1 VAKKKVVTKTKA
13 KAKAKKPAAKK
24 AIAKKTAKPAKKKK
38 AAPKAKP
45 KQPAA
50 SKAPRA
56 SSSSA
61 SSPSS
66 KATRA
71 SSSSAPSPEVA
82 RERREDLATRA
93 AATRPVIEEL
103 GQITVPSGKL
113 AIFDIG
119 LVGYMPREALEPAIV
134 TCEVPRDRPL
144 IVTGTRVARGRFADC
159 WDHVTIDLGHG
170 DIYNTKK
177 LGEAGVD
184 FARLVCMD
192 HGALD
197 HWQHDESLDGLA
209 DVVFW
214 GRDEAQLASALKAP
228 RTKEGY
234 GWIDLSLE
242 DAEAKVFEAEILK
255 ADNKWLLN
263 IDFRPHSHHFQALAS
278 ARANASG
285 AGTLSLAQTQM
296 MLFFTSWGD
305 GVFPIYLDLDHED
318 KPVRIRIQLA
328 TEESNAAMRSVN

>member
-1 VAKKKVVTKTKA
+1 MAKKKVVKKKPAPKA
-13 KAKAKKPAAKK
+13 KAKAKPAKK
-24 AIAKKTAKPAKKKK
+24 SAKPAKKIAAKP
-38 AAPKAKP
+38 APKAKA
-45 KQPAA
+45 KAKSGKAKKPAA
-50 SKAPRA
+50 SSAPRV
-56 SSSSA
+56 
-61 SSPSS
+61 
-66 KATRA
+66 
-71 SSSSAPSPEVA
+71 SSSAPSPDVA
-82 RERREDLATRA
+82 RERRDDIATKA
-93 AATRPVIEEL
+93 AATRPVVEEL
-103 GQITVPSGKL
+103 GHVTAPSGKL

-119 LVGYMPREALEPAIV
+119 LVGYMPRDTLEPAIV

-144 IVTGTRVARGRFADC
+144 SVTGTRVARGRFADC
-159 WDHVTIDLGHG
+159 WEHVTIDLGQG
-170 DIYNTKK
+170 DIYNTRK

-192 HGALD
+192 HAALD
-197 HWQHDESLDGLA
+197 HWQHDDSLDGKA

-214 GRDEAQLASALKAP
+214 GRDEALLAAALKAP

-234 GWIDLSLE
+234 GWIDLSVE

-263 IDFRPHSHHFQALAS
+263 INFRPHSHHFQALAA
-278 ARANASG
+278 ARESSSG
-285 AGTLSLAQTQM
+285 AGTLSLADSQM

-305 GVFPIYLDLDHED
+305 GVFPIYLDLDHDD

>member
-1 VAKKKVVTKTKA
+1 MAKKKVGA
-13 KAKAKKPAAKK
+13 KAKAKKPVAKK
-24 AIAKKTAKPAKKKK
+24 SVAKKVSSPAKKQPAK
-38 AAPKAKP
+38 AVTRSAAKP
-45 KQPAA
+45 KPKKPAA

-56 SSSSA
+56 SSS
-61 SSPSS
+61 
-66 KATRA
+66 RA
-71 SSSSAPSPEVA
+71 APSPDVA

-103 GQITVPSGKL
+103 GKITVPSGTL

-119 LVGYMPREALEPAIV
+119 LVGYMPRDTLEPAIV
-134 TCEVPRDRPL
+134 KCAVPADRAL
-144 IVTGTRVARGRFADC
+144 TVTGTRVARGRFAEC
-159 WDHVTIDLGHG
+159 WEHVSIDLGHG
-170 DIYNTKK
+170 DIYNTRK

-192 HGALD
+192 HAALD
-197 HWQHDESLDGLA
+197 HWQHDDSLDGLA

-214 GRDEAQLASALKAP
+214 GRDEVLLANALRAP

-234 GWIDLSLE
+234 GWIDLSVA

-255 ADNKWLLN
+255 ADNQWLLN
-263 IDFRPHSHHFQALAS
+263 VDFRPHSHHFQALAA
-278 ARANASG
+278 ARANPSG
-285 AGTLSLAQTQM
+285 AGTLALADTQM
-296 MLFFTSWGD
+296 LLFFTSWGD

-328 TEESNAAMRSVN
+328 TEESSAAMRSVN

>member
-1 VAKKKVVTKTKA
+1 MAKKKVVAKKKVAPKA
-13 KAKAKKPAAKK
+13 KPAAKKAAKKATAKKPAPKAAKKAAPKAAAKPKAKKPAA
-24 AIAKKTAKPAKKKK
+24 
-38 AAPKAKP
+38 
-45 KQPAA
+45 
-50 SKAPRA
+50 SSAPRA
-56 SSSSA
+56 SSS
-61 SSPSS
+61 PP
-66 KATRA
+66 T
-71 SSSSAPSPEVA
+71 PEVA
-82 RERREDLATRA
+82 RERRDDIATKA
-93 AATRPVIEEL
+93 AATRPVVEEL

-119 LVGYMPREALEPAIV
+119 LVGYMPRDTLEPAIV

-144 IVTGTRVARGRFADC
+144 VVTGTRVARGRFADC

-170 DIYNTKK
+170 DIYNTRK

-192 HGALD
+192 HAALD
-197 HWQHDESLDGLA
+197 HWQHDDSLDGKA

-214 GRDEAQLASALKAP
+214 GRDEGELAKALKAP

-234 GWIDLSLE
+234 GWMDLSLE

-255 ADNKWLLN
+255 ADNSWLLN
-263 IDFRPHSHHFQALAS
+263 IDYRPHSHHFQALAA

-285 AGTLSLAQTQM
+285 VGTLTLANTRM

-305 GVFPIYLDLDHED
+305 GVFPIYLDLDQED

-328 TEESNAAMRSVN
+328 TEESNAAMHAVN